1 MKPVLVIQCPVSRV
15 QCHESTFVRL
25 TTTGSLL
32 LLVAC
37 LVLVRSVRSAR
48 KYMYESAAAADE
60 VLLDEGGC
68 AGSRL
73 FHDFSACVSEEC
85 T

>member
-48 KYMYESAAAADE
+48 KYMYESAVADDE